1 MKSKIHIVMRNDLVI
16 LPPMQSLI
24 TVLLEKGVQV
34 HFLGK
39 CSDIESA
46 LYDFTDHCELVDRGQ
61 TLLTGGW
68 CKQNNRA
75 VLIAHAVVVIAL
87 DVVAVLHGVA
97 GKVKLF
103 KGGFYISVRILVC
116 SFKADR
122 IINMYGR

>member
-1 MKSKIHIVMRNDLVI
+1 MVLRLIKIAACYGIGESLEIPTQI
-16 LPPMQSLI
+16 LRQFIHKLC
-24 TVLLEKGVQV
+24 VGAL
-34 HFLGK
+34 
-39 CSDIESA
+39 A
-46 LYDFTDHCELVDRGQ
+46 LYDFTDYCELIYRGQ

-68 CKQNNRA
+68 CKQYNRA